1 MKSFVPILRLLA
13 ASLIGF
19 AAADVSAQTVPVKP
33 TAKTAAKSIVK
44 PTEPDATLPT
54 RMVESDELLE
64 LLSAKLSPNRKLTDG
79 ELMLEFAREWKPI
92 SAPEGELSVNITEQP
107 VNGPNAYFLVRFE
120 LLSDKTKVGIWTA
133 FMKGKLMRTV
143 WITRAAA
150 QRGDDLSKLDLAQER
165 RDVMNLQGGF
175 WTGPGTGPAQSLT
188 QNLSAG
194 AILFGRQTQL
204 MPVIRRGELVDA
216 IISDK
221 ALQVRLKVEVL
232 EDGAPGQSVRIRN
245 NTTRKELRGKV
256 INENT
261 IQVEL

>member
-1 MKSFVPILRLLA
+1 MKSFAPILRLLM
-13 ASLIGF
+13 ASLIGL
-19 AAADVSAQTVPVKP
+19 AAADVVAQIAPAKP
-33 TAKTAAKSIVK
+33 AAKTATKSIVK
-44 PTEPDATLPT
+44 PAVADATLPT

-64 LLSAKLSPNRKLTDG
+64 LLTAKLVPNRKLADG
-79 ELMLEFAREWKPI
+79 DLLLEFAREWKPL

-120 LLSDKTKVGIWTA
+120 LLADKTKVGTWTA

-143 WITRAAA
+143 WVTRSAA

-175 WTGPGTGPAQSLT
+175 WSGPGAGPAQSLT

-216 IISDK
+216 IISDN
-221 ALQVRLKVEVL
+221 ALLVRLKVEVL
-232 EDGAPGQSVRIRN
+232 EDGAPGQLVRIRN

-256 INENT
+256 INEST
-261 IQVEL
+261 IQVVL